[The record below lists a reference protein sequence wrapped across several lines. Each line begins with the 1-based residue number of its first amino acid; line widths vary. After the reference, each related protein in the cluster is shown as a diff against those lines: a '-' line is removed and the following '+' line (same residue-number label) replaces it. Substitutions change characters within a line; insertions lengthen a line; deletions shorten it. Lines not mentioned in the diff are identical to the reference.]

1 MLKIFSPIAIISAI
15 FLIDVLDASTFDKHF
30 PSSCQDPAIIED
42 GEYYIYPDGLSP
54 VLVYCD
60 VTKGG
65 WATIFNKA
73 DKSDFFN
80 RSWTDY
86 VYGFG
91 SPRSNYWAGLL
102 NIRNLVLT
110 EPMVLRIELSNSA
123 RDEFFIEYESF
134 FIDSAEHQ
142 YLLKVGN
149 KTAGIFFFLEAFSR
163 QYLRCAV
170 IFSLKVIW
178 SIRFRTCQMPSF
190 MRSIKTLNILQLRLE
205 VSIFNRL
212 SFIT

>member
-1 MLKIFSPIAIISAI
+1 MWKNCWLLLATVWLLVDKSSS
-15 FLIDVLDASTFDKHF
+15 STFDKHF

-73 DKSDFFN
+73 EKSDFFN
-80 RSWTDY
+80 KAWTDY

-149 KTAGIFFFLEAFSR
+149 KTAGNLVDTFSNMSNAKFFAYDRDVEGAANNTGGTKKKEL
-163 QYLRCAV
+163 
-170 IFSLKVIW
+170 
-178 SIRFRTCQMPSF
+178 
-190 MRSIKTLNILQLRLE
+190 
-205 VSIFNRL
+205 
-212 SFIT
+212 